1 MVRMMSDKELAR
13 LDVLRD
19 LDHWRLMAAAARV
32 S

>member
-1 MVRMMSDKELAR
+1 MMSDKELAR

-19 LDHWRLMAAAARV
+19 LDHWRLMVAAARV